1 MRRIVGFLVA
11 LGLIVAGLYWTFDI
25 LLYAQ
30 RVYAK
35 VLLAPVFMI
44 TVGCIWLYSDSI
56 DAIPNER
63 R

>member
-1 MRRIVGFLVA
+1 MA
-11 LGLIVAGLYWTFDI
+11 FDI

-35 VLLAPVFMI
+35 VLLAAVFMI
-44 TVGCIWLYSDSI
+44 TVGCIWLYSDYI